1 MILFF
6 ISEHWLLLDNL
17 SILSSFNDQ
26 FSAVGLS
33 GIIYIEDY
41 VSKGGRP
48 YSDLGVL
55 WRKNCSMNVVVIDVE
70 MNHRCMA
77 VEIKVCNRSFI
88 CLVVYLL
95 IFSNIDKCKKKI
107 MLCSAFIDDI
117 ARILLVIIMLHI
129 WFY

>member
-1 MILFF
+1 MHGWSNGMSYLNSLCLENDIVF

-48 YSDLGVL
+48 YSDLDVL

-77 VEIKVCNRSFI
+77 VEIKVCNHSFI

-95 IFSNIDKCKKKI
+95 IFSNIDECEKNYA
-107 MLCSAFIDDI
+107 LFS
-117 ARILLVIIMLHI
+117 
-129 WFY
+129 FY